1 MISVDVFGGVRSQT
15 RWRVGLFRCTQR
27 RGCVYSIGLL
37 SEIIRCVWVC
47 VCVCVCV
54 CFFESLCLSV
64 CVCVCVRVS
73 VDVCVAVSV
82 CVGVCVR
89 VGVCVCAC
97 LSVHNV

>member
-54 CFFESLCLSV
+54 CFFVSLCLFGGVSV
-64 CVCVCVRVS
+64 CVCVCVCVFRVLCS
-73 VDVCVAVSV
+73 C
-82 CVGVCVR
+82 GGWG
-89 VGVCVCAC
+89 GVCVCVCVCVC
-97 LSVHNV
+97 LHNV